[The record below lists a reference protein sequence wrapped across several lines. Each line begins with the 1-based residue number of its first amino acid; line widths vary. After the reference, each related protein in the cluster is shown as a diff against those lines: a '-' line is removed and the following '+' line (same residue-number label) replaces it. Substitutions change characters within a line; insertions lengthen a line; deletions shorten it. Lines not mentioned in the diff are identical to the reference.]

1 MADKA
6 AKPTTL
12 HTAMRTRR
20 GGCNNQRKEKR
31 KATPEARCASSIR
44 KLDATPVF
52 REVLGPALTSFT
64 SQLPYS
70 RMRYNLLR
78 ATVLQAL
85 TTYQ

>member
-1 MADKA
+1 VIQCEPLGSDD
-6 AKPTTL
+6 P
-12 HTAMRTRR
+12 HCYR
-20 GGCNNQRKEKR
+20 
-31 KATPEARCASSIR
+31 ATGVTPKQAPYIR

-52 REVLGPALTSFT
+52 REVLGPALTSFI

-85 TTYQ
+85 TTCQ